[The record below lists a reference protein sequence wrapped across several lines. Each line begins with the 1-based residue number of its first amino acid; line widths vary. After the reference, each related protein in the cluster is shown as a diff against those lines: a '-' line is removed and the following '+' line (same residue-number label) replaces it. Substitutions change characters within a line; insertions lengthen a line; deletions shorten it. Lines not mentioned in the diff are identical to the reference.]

1 MMNFSGTLRL
11 LLWVAVAT
19 SILQPTG
26 LQAKGGNALP
36 AKKPAPSY
44 PFTSVP
50 GDPLKARIYTLN
62 NGLTVML
69 SVNRDQPR
77 IYTYIA
83 TRAGSK
89 NDPATHTGL
98 AHYLEHLL
106 FKGTD
111 RYGTQD
117 YAKEKPLL
125 EEIDALYERYNKTT
139 DPAARSAIY
148 HSIDSA
154 SGLAAKYAIPNEY
167 DRMIGAI
174 GGVGSN
180 AFTSFEVTAY
190 MNEIPSNQL
199 ANWLTIEG
207 ERFRNPILRLFHTEL
222 EAVYEEK
229 NISLDDDN
237 NRANEEFLSAL
248 FPHHQY
254 GTQTTIGT
262 IEHLKNPSLK
272 EIRKFFQSWY
282 VPNNM
287 VVILAGD
294 FDPDQAIQLIDKNF
308 SWMQPKPTPA
318 FTAAQEGPIASPIV
332 RTVIGKD
339 AENLSIG
346 FRFPGALT
354 HDAMLMEMVDL
365 LLAYKGAGL
374 IDLNLKKAQKVL
386 DAGSGVYTL
395 KDYCVHQLSG
405 EPKAGQSLEEV
416 RDLLLQQIEAV
427 KAGNFTQEDLTAI
440 LRNVE
445 ADQMRQR
452 ESNPGRASW
461 MLDAFILGE
470 KWEDRIA
477 KTEQMKKVTRQQIM
491 DFARKNYGNNYVVVY
506 KRQGENADVEKVEK
520 PAITPVDLN
529 RDAVSP
535 FAEKVLSAQPATIQP
550 VFVDYQRDIARTKLP
565 NGAEML
571 SVANTDNNL
580 FTLTW
585 MFELGRRNSRT
596 FPMAASYIKL
606 IGADTMSAATV
617 ARKFFAL
624 GCSFNIGVSDDRI
637 SISVSGLQENMAP
650 ALDLLRTL
658 IEKAQ
663 PNQTALQNMVKREL
677 KSRTDAKLDKG
688 TILWGGIYSHAM
700 YDGKNP
706 FNDRLSEADLN
717 ALKAEDL
724 VRQIQSLPEYRHTLL
739 YYGPA
744 KKEEVAKAV
753 AQHMPMS
760 KTLKDPPKPF
770 EYDRREMKENIV
782 YVANYPG
789 MVQAELIWTR
799 KAGAF
804 DKSIVPTA
812 ELFNQYFGGDM
823 SSVVFQTIRESK
835 ALAYSTS
842 AGFQTPSRKEDPNYL
857 FAYVGTQADKMPEA
871 IVGMNELL
879 TTLPESEGAFEVARE
894 SMRSKLQTQR
904 VTKMGILYSYLDAQR
919 MGYATD
925 SRRDLYESLDRLN
938 FASIATF
945 HRKQFSGQPYAYCVL
960 GDTSKMDMAAL
971 RKLGRVV
978 EVPMQELFGY

>member
-1 MMNFSGTLRL
+1 MKNFSRRSRL
-11 LLWVAVAT
+11 LLWFVAAI
-19 SILQPTG
+19 SIVQVPG
-26 LQAKGGNALP
+26 LQAKGGNTAP
-36 AKKPAPSY
+36 AKKPAPDY
-44 PFTSVP
+44 KFTSVP
-50 GDPLKARIYTLN
+50 GDPLKTRIYTLG

-89 NDPATHTGL
+89 NDPATNTGL

-117 YAKEKPLL
+117 YAKEQPLL
-125 EEIDALYERYNKTT
+125 EQIDALYERYNKTT
-139 DPAARSAIY
+139 DPAARGAIY
-148 HSIDSA
+148 HAIDSV
-154 SGLAAKYAIPNEY
+154 SGVAAKYAIPNEY

-174 GGVGSN
+174 GGSGSN

-190 MNEIPSNQL
+190 ENEIPSNQL

-237 NRANEEFLSAL
+237 NRAGEEFLAAL
-248 FPHHQY
+248 FPKHQY

-262 IEHLKNPSLK
+262 TQHLKNPSLK
-272 EIRKFFQSWY
+272 AIRDYYKSWY

-294 FDPDQAIQLIDKNF
+294 FDPDEAIRTIDKNF
-308 SWMQPKPTPA
+308 SWMQPKPTPT
-318 FTAAQEGPIASPIV
+318 FTVAQESPITSPV
-332 RTVIGKD
+332 IRTVMGKD
-339 AENLSIG
+339 AENLTLG

-354 HDAMLMEMVDL
+354 NDAMLMEMVDL
-365 LLAYKGAGL
+365 LLAYKGAGM

-395 KDYCVHQLSG
+395 KDYCVHQLTGS
-405 EPKAGQSLEEV
+405 PKAGQSLEEV

-427 KAGNFTQEDLTAI
+427 KAGSFTQEDLTAI

-452 ESNPGRASW
+452 ESNPGRAGW

-470 KWEDRIA
+470 KWEDRVA
-477 KTEQMKKVTRQQIM
+477 KTERMKKVTRQQLI
-491 DFARKNYGNNYVVVY
+491 DFARKNYSNNYVIVY
-506 KRQGENADVEKVEK
+506 KRQGENNQVEKVEK

-535 FAEKVLSAQPATIQP
+535 FAEKVMSAQPAAIKP
-550 VFVDYQRDIARTKLP
+550 VFVDYQHDIARTKLA

-571 SVANTDNNL
+571 SVANTENNL

-596 FPMAASYIKL
+596 FPTAASYMKL
-606 IGADTMSAATV
+606 IGADTMSAATL

-624 GCSFNIGVSDDRI
+624 GCSFNIGVGDDRI
-637 SISVSGLQENMAP
+637 SISVSGLQENMNP

-663 PNQTALQNMVKREL
+663 PNQTALDNMVKREL
-677 KSRTDAKLDKG
+677 KSRADAKLDKG
-688 TILWGGIYSHAM
+688 TILWGGLYSHAM
-700 YDGKNP
+700 YNGKNP
-706 FNDRLSEADLN
+706 FNDRLSETELRG
-717 ALKAEDL
+717 LKAEDL
-724 VRQIQSLPEYRHTLL
+724 VRQIQSLPGYRYTLL

-744 KKEEVAKAV
+744 KNEEVAKSV
-753 AQHMPMS
+753 AQHMVMS

-782 YVANYPG
+782 YVANYPD
-789 MVQAELIWTR
+789 MVQAELIWVR

-804 DKSIVPTA
+804 DKTIVPTA
-812 ELFNQYFGGDM
+812 EMFNQYFGGDM

-842 AGFQTPSRKEDPNYL
+842 AGFQTPDRKEDPNYIT
-857 FAYVGTQADKMPEA
+857 AYVGTQVDKMPEA

-879 TTLPESEGAFEVARE
+879 TTLPASDGAFQVARE
-894 SMRSKLQTQR
+894 SMRSKLETQR

-919 MGYATD
+919 MGYTTD
-925 SRRDLYESLDRLN
+925 SRRDLYQALDN
-938 FASIATF
+938 ISFSKIEAF

-960 GDTSKMDMAAL
+960 GDTSKMDMEAL
-971 RKLGRVV
+971 RKLGRV
-978 EVPMQELFGY
+978 ELVPMEELFGY

>member
-1 MMNFSGTLRL
+1 MMIFSRTSRL
-11 LLWVAVAT
+11 LLWFVAAT
-19 SILQPTG
+19 SV
-26 LQAKGGNALP
+26 LQAKGGNTLP
-36 AKKPAPSY
+36 AKEPAPSY

-89 NDPATHTGL
+89 NDPATNTGL
-98 AHYLEHLL
+98 AHYLEHMV

-125 EEIDALYERYNKTT
+125 EQIDALYERYNTTT
-139 DPAARSAIY
+139 DPAARGAIY
-148 HSIDSA
+148 HAIDSV

-190 MNEIPSNQL
+190 ESEIPSNQL
-199 ANWLTIEG
+199 ANWLTIEA

-229 NISLDDDN
+229 NISLDDDG
-237 NRANEEFLSAL
+237 NRANEEFMRAL

-272 EIRKFFQSWY
+272 EIRKFYHNWY

-294 FDPDQAIQLIDKNF
+294 FDPDEAIRQIDKSF
-308 SWMQPKPTPA
+308 SWMQQKPTPA
-318 FTAAQEGPIASPIV
+318 FTVAQESPITSPVV
-332 RTVIGKD
+332 RTVMGKD
-339 AENLSIG
+339 AENLTIG

-354 HDAMLMEMVDL
+354 RDAMLMEMVDL

-374 IDLNLKKAQKVL
+374 IDLNLKKSQKVL
-386 DAGSGVYTL
+386 DAGSGAYL
-395 KDYCVHQLSG
+395 MKDYSTHELRG
-405 EPKAGQSLEEV
+405 TPKAGQSLEEV
-416 RDLLLQQIEAV
+416 RDLLLQQIDMV
-427 KAGNFTQEDLTAI
+427 KVGKFTQEDLTAI
-440 LRNVE
+440 LRNVQ

-452 ESNPGRASW
+452 ESNPGRAGW

-470 KWEDRIA
+470 RWEDRIA
-477 KTEQMKKVTRQQIM
+477 KTERMKKVTRQQIM
-491 DFARKNYGNNYVVVY
+491 DFARQNYENNYVIVY
-506 KRQGENADVEKVEK
+506 KRQGENNQVEKVEK

-535 FAEKVLSAQPATIQP
+535 FAEKVMAAQPAAIKP
-550 VFVDYQRDIARTKLP
+550 VFVDYQHDIARTKLA
-565 NGAEML
+565 NGAQML

-596 FPMAASYIKL
+596 FPTAASYMKL
-606 IGADTMSAATV
+606 IGADTMSAATI

-624 GCSFNIGVSDDRI
+624 GCSFNIGVGDDRI
-637 SISVSGLQENMAP
+637 SISVSGLQENMNP
-650 ALDLLRTL
+650 ALDLLHTL
-658 IEKAQ
+658 IEKAKPDQ
-663 PNQTALQNMVKREL
+663 AALDNMVKREL
-677 KSRTDAKLDKG
+677 KSRADAKLDKG
-688 TILWGGIYSHAM
+688 TILWGGLYSHAM

-706 FNDRLSEADLN
+706 FNDRLSETELRG
-717 ALKAEDL
+717 LKAEDL
-724 VRQIQSLPEYRHTLL
+724 VRQIQSLPGYRHTLL

-744 KKEEVAKAV
+744 KKEEVATAV
-753 AQHMPMS
+753 AQHMVMS
-760 KTLKDPPKPF
+760 KALKDPPKPF
-770 EYDRREMKENIV
+770 EYDRREMKENII

-789 MVQAELIWTR
+789 MVQAELIWVR
-799 KAGAF
+799 KAGGF
-804 DKSIVPTA
+804 DKGIVPTA
-812 ELFNQYFGGDM
+812 EVFNQYFGGDM

-835 ALAYSTS
+835 ALAYSAS
-842 AGFQTPSRKEDPNYL
+842 AGFQTPDRKEDPNYIT
-857 FAYVGTQADKMPEA
+857 AYIGTQADKMPEA
-871 IVGMNELL
+871 IAGMNELL
-879 TTLPESEGAFEVARE
+879 TTLPESDGAFQVARE

-925 SRRDLYESLDRLN
+925 SRRDLYQALDNLS
-938 FASIATF
+938 FSSIEAF
-945 HRKQFSGQPYAYCVL
+945 HHKQFSGQHYAYCVL
-960 GDTSKMDMAAL
+960 GDTSRMDMEAL
-971 RKLGRVV
+971 RKVGRVV
-978 EVPMQELFGY
+978 QVPMEELFGY